1 MEYYVEIYGGM
12 DMGKKEAFARI
23 KINKLLEEAGWR
35 FFDDENGQANISLE
49 TNTKIKKN
57 HINDLGENFEKTTNG
72 YVDFLLNDDRGFP
85 ICVLEAKKEDLHPL
99 VGKEQ
104 ARRYAKSL
112 NVRFIILSNGNL
124 HYFWD
129 LEKGNPI
136 IITKFPTLE
145 SLGTF
150 KSYNPNPQA
159 LVNEVIEDDFIAIT
173 EMPNYMKEPDWI
185 AGGETRDDFNKKNN
199 LRFLR
204 RYQIRA
210 VNSIQ
215 KAVEDGKDRFLFE
228 MATGT
233 GKTLTSAAVIKLFL
247 KTGNASRV
255 LFLVDRIE
263 LENQAKDD
271 FYAYLKN
278 NYNTVIYKENKD
290 DWKKADIVVTT
301 IQSLMFNN
309 KYKKLFSPTDFD
321 LIISDEAH
329 RSLGGNSRAVF
340 EYFVGYKLGL
350 TATPKDY
357 LKNIKDT
364 NDRDPREIERRELMD
379 TYTTFGCKSGE
390 PTFRYSLING
400 VKEGYLVNPLVV
412 DARTEITTK
421 LLSDKGYS
429 VMEIDDEGNNVEKL
443 FSHKD
448 FEKKFFSKET
458 NAIFCKT
465 FMENALRDPISGEI
479 GKTIIFCVSQNH
491 ATKVTQILN
500 EFADKIFP
508 NKYNSDFAVQITS
521 VITEAQQYTKNFKNN
536 ILLEHSNFLEGYKT
550 SKARVCVTVG
560 MMTTGYDC
568 QDLINIC
575 LLRPIFSPSD
585 FVQIK
590 GRGTRTYTFSYKDVC
605 GEEHKKKKGNF
616 KLFDFF
622 GNCEYFEE
630 KFDYDEVIQLPKERS
645 GKTASEGETT
655 TYNKGEF
662 ENFSPDPLV
671 MLRETQVGFDGM
683 KIDRKLYEKFEDD
696 MKNDDFVKKNY
707 EEKNYEVIE
716 DYIKKEIFD
725 KPNEYINLSKL
736 QKALNLDRRLTL
748 REIIAKIFGD
758 ITDFKSKDE
767 LLEEEFEKFISI
779 YKPENNIVSMKNL
792 FKAYVTDG
800 DIRNKIDKKMFRD
813 FVVNPKI
820 TLDEI
825 KELNIKENGNDETWI
840 KVIPNYIKDYVNINT
855 FLT

>member
-1 MEYYVEIYGGM
+1 M
-12 DMGKKEAFARI
+12 MGKKEAFARI

-35 FFDDENGQANISLE
+35 FFDDKNGQANISLE
-49 TNTKIKKN
+49 TNTKMKEN
-57 HINDLGENFEKTTNG
+57 HIDNLGENFEKTKNG
-72 YVDFLLNDDRGFP
+72 FVDFLLNDDRGFP
-85 ICVLEAKKEDLHPL
+85 ICVLEAKKEDLHSL

-112 NVRFIILSNGNL
+112 NVRFVILSNGNL

-129 LEKGNPI
+129 LEKGSPV

-150 KSYNPNPQA
+150 KKYKPSPET
-159 LVNEVIEDDFIAIT
+159 LINEVVEDNYIAIT
-173 EMPNYMKEPDWI
+173 EMPTYMKDPDWL
-185 AGGETRDDFNKKNN
+185 ADGEIRDDFNKRNN

-204 RYQIRA
+204 KYQIKA
-210 VNSIQ
+210 VKSIQ
-215 KAVEDGKDRFLFE
+215 ETVKEGKDRFLFE

-263 LENQAKDD
+263 LENQAKED
-271 FYAYLKN
+271 FYTYLKN
-278 NYNTVIYKENKD
+278 NYVTVVYKENKD

-309 KYKKLFSPTDFD
+309 KYKNLFSPTDFD
-321 LIISDEAH
+321 LVISDEAH

-357 LKNIKDT
+357 LKNIKEI
-364 NDRDPREIERRELMD
+364 NDRDPREIERRQLMD
-379 TYTTFGCKSGE
+379 TYTTFGCKSGD
-390 PTFRYSLING
+390 PTFRYSLVDG
-400 VKEGYLVNPLVV
+400 VKEGYLINPIVV

-429 VMEIDDEGNNVEKL
+429 VMGIDDEGNNIEKL

-448 FEKKFFSKET
+448 FEKKFFSEET

-500 EFADKIFP
+500 EFADKIYP
-508 NKYNSDFAVQITS
+508 NKYNSDFAVQVTS
-521 VITEAQQYTKNFKNN
+521 VISEAQQYTKNFKHNG
-536 ILLEHSNFLEGYKT
+536 LLGTSTFIEGYKT
-550 SKARVCVTVG
+550 SKARICVTVG

-568 QDLINIC
+568 QDLLNIC

-590 GRGTRTYTFSYKDVC
+590 GRGTRTYTYYYKDVHR
-605 GEEHKKKKGNF
+605 EELKKNKERF

-622 GNCEYFEE
+622 GNCEYFED
-630 KFDYDEVIQLPKERS
+630 KYDYDEVIELPKEIT
-645 GKTASEGETT
+645 GKLKSEPT
-655 TYNKGEF
+655 TYDKGSF
-662 ENFSPDPLV
+662 ENFSPDPLI
-671 MLRETQVGFDGM
+671 MLHETQVGYEGM
-683 KIDRKLYEKFEDD
+683 KIDRKLYEKFEDE
-696 MKNDDFVKKNY
+696 MKNDDFVRRNY
-707 EEKNYEVIE
+707 EEKNYEAIE
-716 DYIKKEIFD
+716 DYIKTEIFE
-725 KPNEYINLSKL
+725 KPNEYLNLQKL

-748 REIIAKIFGD
+748 REVIAKIFGD
-758 ITDFKSKDE
+758 ITEFKSKDQ
-767 LLEEEFEKFISI
+767 LLEEEFQKFISI

-792 FKAYVTDG
+792 FKAYITDG
-800 DIRNKIDKKMFRD
+800 DIRNKIDNKRFRD

-820 TLDEI
+820 SLDEI
-825 KELNIKENGNDETWI
+825 KELNVKENNNAEPWI
-840 KVIPNYIKDYVNINT
+840 KVIPNYIKDYVKINT
-855 FLT
+855 FLI

>member
-1 MEYYVEIYGGM
+1 
-12 DMGKKEAFARI
+12 MGKKEAFARI

-35 FFDDENGQANISLE
+35 FFDDKNGQANISLE
-49 TNTKIKKN
+49 TNTKMKEN
-57 HINDLGENFEKTTNG
+57 HIDNLGENFEKTKNG
-72 YVDFLLNDDRGFP
+72 FVDFLLNDDRGFP
-85 ICVLEAKKEDLHPL
+85 ICVLEAKKEDLHSL

-112 NVRFIILSNGNL
+112 NVRFVILSNGNL

-129 LEKGNPI
+129 LEKGSPV

-150 KSYNPNPQA
+150 KKYKPSPET
-159 LVNEVIEDDFIAIT
+159 LINEVVEDNYIAIT
-173 EMPNYMKEPDWI
+173 EMPTYMKDPDWL
-185 AGGETRDDFNKKNN
+185 ADGEIRDDFNKRNN

-204 RYQIRA
+204 KYQIKA
-210 VNSIQ
+210 VKSIQ
-215 KAVEDGKDRFLFE
+215 ETVKEGKDRFLFE

-263 LENQAKDD
+263 LENQAKED
-271 FYAYLKN
+271 FYTYLKN
-278 NYNTVIYKENKD
+278 NYVTVVYKENKD

-309 KYKKLFSPTDFD
+309 KYKNLFSPTDFD
-321 LIISDEAH
+321 LVISDEAH

-357 LKNIKDT
+357 LKNIKEI
-364 NDRDPREIERRELMD
+364 NDRDPREIERRQLMD
-379 TYTTFGCKSGE
+379 TYTTFGCKSGD
-390 PTFRYSLING
+390 PTFRYSLVDG
-400 VKEGYLVNPLVV
+400 VKEGYLINPIVV

-429 VMEIDDEGNNVEKL
+429 VMGIDDEGNNIEKL

-448 FEKKFFSKET
+448 FEKKFFSEET

-500 EFADKIFP
+500 EFADKIYP
-508 NKYNSDFAVQITS
+508 NKYNSDFAVQVTS
-521 VITEAQQYTKNFKNN
+521 VISEAQQYTKNFKHNG
-536 ILLEHSNFLEGYKT
+536 LLGTSTFIEGYKT
-550 SKARVCVTVG
+550 SKARICVTVG

-568 QDLINIC
+568 QDLLNIC

-590 GRGTRTYTFSYKDVC
+590 GRGTRTYTYYYKDVHR
-605 GEEHKKKKGNF
+605 EELKKNKERF

-622 GNCEYFEE
+622 GNCEYFED
-630 KFDYDEVIQLPKERS
+630 KYDYDEVIELPKEIT
-645 GKTASEGETT
+645 GKLKSEPT
-655 TYNKGEF
+655 TYDKGSF
-662 ENFSPDPLV
+662 ENFSPDPLI
-671 MLRETQVGFDGM
+671 MLHETQVGYEGM
-683 KIDRKLYEKFEDD
+683 KIDRKLYEKFEDE
-696 MKNDDFVKKNY
+696 MKNDDFVRRNY
-707 EEKNYEVIE
+707 EEKNYEAIE
-716 DYIKKEIFD
+716 DYIKTEIFE
-725 KPNEYINLSKL
+725 KPNEYLNLQKL

-748 REIIAKIFGD
+748 REVIAKIFGD
-758 ITDFKSKDE
+758 ITEFKSKDQ
-767 LLEEEFEKFISI
+767 LLEEEFQKFISI

-792 FKAYVTDG
+792 FKAYITDG
-800 DIRNKIDKKMFRD
+800 DIRNKIDNKRFRD

-820 TLDEI
+820 SLDEI
-825 KELNIKENGNDETWI
+825 KELNVKENNNAEPWI
-840 KVIPNYIKDYVNINT
+840 KVIPNYIKDYVKINT
-855 FLT
+855 FLI

>member
-1 MEYYVEIYGGM
+1 MENCVENYGGM

-35 FFDDENGQANISLE
+35 FFDDENGQASISLE
-49 TNTKIKKN
+49 TNTKIKSN

-150 KSYNPNPQA
+150 KSYKPNPQA
-159 LVNEVIEDDFIAIT
+159 LINEVIEDDFIAIT

-185 AGGETRDDFNKKNN
+185 TGGEIRDDFNKKNN

-204 RYQIRA
+204 RYQIKA

-215 KAVEDGKDRFLFE
+215 EAVKKGKDRFLFE

-278 NYNTVIYKENKD
+278 NYTTVIYKENKD

-309 KYKKLFSPTDFD
+309 KYRKLFSPTDFD
-321 LIISDEAH
+321 LVISDEAH

-357 LKNIKDT
+357 LKNIKDI

-379 TYTTFGCKSGE
+379 TYTTFGCKSGD

-400 VKEGYLVNPLVV
+400 AKEGYLVNPLVV

-448 FEKKFFSKET
+448 FEKNFFSEET

-500 EFADKIFP
+500 EYADKIFP
-508 NKYNSDFAVQITS
+508 NKYNSDFAVQVTS

-536 ILLEHSNFLEGYKT
+536 ILLGHSNFLEGYKT

-590 GRGTRTYTFSYKDVC
+590 GRGTRTYTFSYKDVG
-605 GEEHKKKKGNF
+605 GEDYKKKKGNF

-645 GKTASEGETT
+645 GKTAGEGETT
-655 TYNKGEF
+655 TYDKGEF

-671 MLRETQVGFDGM
+671 MLHETQVGFDGM

-696 MKNDDFVKKNY
+696 MKNDDFVRKNY

-725 KPNEYINLSKL
+725 KPNEYLNLSKL

-758 ITDFKSKDE
+758 ITDFKSKNE

-792 FKAYVTDG
+792 FKAYITDG

-825 KELNIKENGNDETWI
+825 KELNIKENGNDEAWI

>member
-1 MEYYVEIYGGM
+1 
-12 DMGKKEAFARI
+12 MGKKEAFARI

-35 FFDDENGQANISLE
+35 FFDDKNGQANISLE
-49 TNTKIKKN
+49 TNTKMKEN
-57 HINDLGENFEKTTNG
+57 HIDNLGENFEKTKNG
-72 YVDFLLNDDRGFP
+72 LVDFLLNDDRGFP

-112 NVRFIILSNGNL
+112 NVRFVILSNGNL

-136 IITKFPTLE
+136 IITKLPTLE

-150 KSYNPNPQA
+150 KAYNPNPES
-159 LVNEVIEDDFIAIT
+159 LINEVIEDDFIAIT

-185 AGGETRDDFNKKNN
+185 AGGEIREDFNKKNN

-204 RYQIRA
+204 KYQIKA
-210 VNSIQ
+210 VKSIQ
-215 KAVEDGKDRFLFE
+215 GAVKDGKDRFLFE

-247 KTGNASRV
+247 KTGNANRI

-321 LIISDEAH
+321 LVISDEAH

-357 LKNIKDT
+357 LKNIKDI
-364 NDRDPREIERRELMD
+364 NDRDPREIERRQLMD

-390 PTFRYSLING
+390 PTFRYSLIDG
-400 VKEGYLVNPLVV
+400 AKDGYLINPLVV

-448 FEKKFFSKET
+448 FEKKFFSEET
-458 NAIFCKT
+458 NMIFCKT
-465 FMENALRDPISGEI
+465 FMENALRDPLSSEI
-479 GKTIIFCVSQNH
+479 GKTIVFCVSQNH

-508 NKYNSDFAVQITS
+508 NKYNSDFAVQVTS
-521 VITEAQQYTKNFKNN
+521 SIQEDAHQYTKNFKNN
-536 ILLEHSNFLEGYKT
+536 SLLGHSNFLEGYKT

-590 GRGTRTYTFSYKDVC
+590 GRGTRTHTFIYKDVN

-630 KFDYDEVIQLPKERS
+630 KFNYDEVIKLPRESS
-645 GKTASEGETT
+645 GKSYGEGDPI
-655 TYNKGEF
+655 TYEDGEF
-662 ENFSPDPLV
+662 ENFDPDPLI
-671 MLRETQVGFDGM
+671 MLRETQVGFEGM

-696 MKNDDFVKKNY
+696 IKNDDFVRKNY

-758 ITDFKSKDE
+758 INEFKSKDE
-767 LLEEEFEKFISI
+767 LLEEEFQKFLSI

-792 FKAYVTDG
+792 FKAYITDG
-800 DIRNKIDKKMFRD
+800 DIRNKIDNKRFRD

-820 TLDEI
+820 SLDEI
-825 KELNIKENGNDETWI
+825 KELNIRENDNDEPWI
-840 KVIPNYIKDYVNINT
+840 KVIPNYIKDYVKINT
-855 FLT
+855 FLS